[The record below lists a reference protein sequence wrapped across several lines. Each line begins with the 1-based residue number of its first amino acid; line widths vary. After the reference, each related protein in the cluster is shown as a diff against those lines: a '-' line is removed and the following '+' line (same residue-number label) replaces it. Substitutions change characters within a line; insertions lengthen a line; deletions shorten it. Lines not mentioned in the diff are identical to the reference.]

1 MTKDEMVQRLYC
13 EMEVEEMTPEELM
26 RIQAIVCE
34 DHLPVLQKLALNPG
48 SWHSRWAIDDL
59 QILNVEKEIEDF
71 GDPWGSRTEMQ
82 NLIDVGLINGCT
94 CGCRGDFAIT
104 PKGEEYLREVTG
116 K

>member
-1 MTKDEMVQRLYC
+1 MTQDELRQIESV
-13 EMEVEEMTPEELM
+13 
-26 RIQAIVCE
+26 ICE
-34 DHLPVLQKLALNPG
+34 DHLPVLKKLALNPG
-48 SWHSRWAIDDL
+48 SWHSRWTIDDL

-71 GDPWGSRTEMQ
+71 GDPWGSRAEMQ

-94 CGCRGDFAIT
+94 CGCRGDFQIT